1 MTMNSLIT
9 ASILREISNSVDANL
24 EVILNRMKS
33 EALAGED
40 FYIHEE
46 ELTHKQLSIITSFTA
61 RLYGRRRSKRM
72 TEKIIEN
79 AKKE

>member
-9 ASILREISNSVDANL
+9 ASILIEISNSVDANL

-46 ELTHKQLSIITSFTA
+46 ELTHKQLSILKQKGFN
-61 RLYGRRRSKRM
+61 
-72 TEKIIEN
+72 IEFN
-79 AKKE
+79 KLTNSYVISW